1 MTLNCE
7 QKPYCPFCKLVYLA
21 KISTFNIDFFY
32 CLELFFFLFFHVNN
46 IIILFFRDKEICNNH
61 MSNVCVQRFIENKDK
76 LLSNFMSDF
85 QRLTMS
91 DEKVLFDIFNFF

>member
-21 KISTFNIDFFY
+21 KISTFNIDFLLY
-32 CLELFFFLFFHVNN
+32 RIFFFFHVNN
-46 IIILFFRDKEICNNH
+46 IIILFFRDKEICNSH